1 MTSADG
7 LYTEVQ
13 INYVNSISDEN
24 LREHL
29 LYQLRLRDNMEADR
43 DAFEKENTFLKNKIR
58 DIETKISLISERDGR
73 IDDIFKD

>member
-1 MTSADG
+1 MTSEG
-7 LYTEVQ
+7 LYTEVL
-13 INYVNSISDEN
+13 INYVNSIPEEQ

-43 DAFEKENTFLKNKIR
+43 DSFEKENTFLKNKIR
-58 DIETKISLISERDGR
+58 DIEAKISLISERDGR